1 MVKLHMLVF
10 FLIIPYTVQ
19 KRGYLEMGDISKDNI
34 RISVVVSRQDRQ
46 YLEQIAE
53 ADRRTLSN
61 LVSKIL
67 ADYVQAH
74 RERHR
79 NIEEIDMPEI

>member
-1 MVKLHMLVF
+1 
-10 FLIIPYTVQ
+10 
-19 KRGYLEMGDISKDNI
+19 MGDISKDKV
-34 RISVVVSRQDRQ
+34 RISVIISRQDRQ

-53 ADRRTLSN
+53 TDRRTFSN
-61 LVSKIL
+61 LVGKIL